1 MKRYGNLW
9 EQVVDFSNL
18 LQAARNA
25 QRGKRF
31 RPNVLAFNDQLEPQ
45 LIKLQHQLH
54 TQTYHP
60 GTYQTF
66 EIKSPKPRMISAAPY
81 RDRVVHHAVCAIIAP
96 IFESTFIR
104 DSYANRLNFGSHRA
118 LRRFTH
124 FTRSS
129 RHILQCDIRKY
140 FPSIDHDIL
149 KSLLRRKLKCSKT
162 IALLDLLID
171 SSNPQEPRNIHFPGD
186 DLLAPL
192 DRKRGLPIGNL
203 TSQFFANIY
212 MNGFDHFCKEQL
224 HAPKYLRYVD
234 DFALFSD
241 NAILLTDA
249 RPQIEAY
256 LGTHLRLMIHPIKS
270 QQFETRHGANFV
282 GFRILPNQIRVQS
295 KSLKR
300 GRIKVRE
307 LQHRYAKQDI
317 TWLQLQQSLKS
328 WFAHL
333 NHGNTHHLQQQISRA
348 LNPVEALEMG

>member
-9 EQVVDFSNL
+9 EKIIDFSNL
-18 LQAARNA
+18 MQAARNA

-45 LIKLQHQLH
+45 LIKLQYQLQ

-60 GTYQTF
+60 GTYHTF

-104 DSYANRLNFGSHRA
+104 DSYANRINFGSHRA

-124 FTRSS
+124 FARSS
-129 RHILQCDIRKY
+129 RYILQCDIRKY

-149 KSLLRRKLKCSKT
+149 KTLLRRKLKCSKT
-162 IALLDLLID
+162 LELLDLLID

-192 DRKRGLPIGNL
+192 SRQRGLPIGNL
-203 TSQFFANIY
+203 TSQFFANLY
-212 MNGFDHFCKEQL
+212 MNGFDHFCKEKL
-224 HAPKYLRYVD
+224 HTAKYLRYVD

-241 NAILLTDA
+241 DATVLTNA
-249 RPQIEAY
+249 RPRIEEY
-256 LGTHLRLMIHPIKS
+256 LADRLRLMIHPIKS
-270 QQFETRHGANFV
+270 QQFETRQGANFV
-282 GFRILPNQIRVQS
+282 GFRILPNQIRIQS

-307 LQHRYAKQDI
+307 LQHRYAQQDI
-317 TWLQLQQSLKS
+317 TLGALQQSLKS

-333 NHGNTHHLQQQISRA
+333 NHGNTHHLQQQISRV